1 MYEGDQQGFDAPPP
15 EENSNRTFLIA
26 AGILGG
32 IVLISL
38 ACLAGYYFL
47 NILPNKGNVQANATA
62 QAIQNA
68 QVAQALT
75 ATAQALSFPTAT
87 ATPTVTPLVAQP
99 LATATLS
106 VSSTKDP
113 ATATIGAALTQ
124 AALAQ
129 LTHVPTS
136 TALPGTGFADQ
147 YGAPGLVFMGMAL
160 IAVIF
165 LARRLRVAPATK

>member
-1 MYEGDQQGFDAPPP
+1 MYEGDQQSFDAPPP

-47 NILPNKGNVQANATA
+47 NILPNKGNASANATA
-62 QAIQNA
+62 QAVQNA

-87 ATPTVTPLVAQP
+87 VTPTVTPLVAQP
-99 LATATLS
+99 LPSATLAP
-106 VSSTKDP
+106 STQDP
-113 ATATIGAALTQ
+113 ATATIGAAFTQ

-147 YGAPGLVFMGMAL
+147 YGAPGLVIMGMVL

-165 LARRLRVAPATK
+165 LARRLRIAPAK

>member
-1 MYEGDQQGFDAPPP
+1 MYEGDQQSFDAPPP

-47 NILPNKGNVQANATA
+47 NILPNQGNAKANATA

-75 ATAQALSFPTAT
+75 STAQAAAFPTAT
-87 ATPTVTPLVAQP
+87 ITPTVTPLVALP
-99 LATATLS
+99 SATVTLAAPTT
-106 VSSTKDP
+106 DP

-136 TALPGTGFADQ
+136 TRLPGTGFADE

-165 LARRLRVAPATK
+165 LARRLRVAPTK